1 MKEKKTAD
9 GNVSSS
15 SADIAVLPHE
25 ERKKHSIRL
34 FLCIVAAMALITTL
48 AQAGLINQY
57 IQTVLMSIGV
67 NIIFASSLNIVNG
80 YMGEFSCGHAG
91 FMAVG
96 AYISSVL
103 SLILFTENKFT
114 GMPLLPPE
122 TSVFLFPVVI
132 IAGGLAAAVAGL
144 IVAIPSFKTRD
155 DYLAII
161 TIAANFII
169 LTALNNL
176 EIVGASS
183 GLMGM
188 RSTVFAM
195 RDVLSLPWMLVWIFA
210 FVLVCIIAI
219 KRLMGSTLGK
229 GISAIRYDE
238 VSAEI
243 MSVNT
248 NRIKLMAFM
257 FSSGLAG
264 IAGGLF
270 AHMIGFINPK
280 TFDIMKS
287 TEGMVM
293 VYLGGMGS
301 LSGSVLSAVLFTFL
315 LELLRPLQILKW
327 VFIPLLLIL
336 LMQFRPEGLL
346 GNRELSDVV
355 PALRVF
361 GAKWRRR
368 EHIRQ

>member
-1 MKEKKTAD
+1 MKTLRREQKTALLAA
-9 GNVSSS
+9 G
-15 SADIAVLPHE
+15 IA
-25 ERKKHSIRL
+25 
-34 FLCIVAAMALITTL
+34 AGAMALITGL
-48 AQAGLINQY
+48 AAAEVLNQY
-57 IQTVLMSIGV
+57 VQNVLMSIGI
-67 NIIFASSLNIVNG
+67 NIIFAASLNIVNG

-96 AYISSVL
+96 AYVSSVL
-103 SLILFTENKFT
+103 SLILFTNNKFT
-114 GMPLLPPE
+114 GAALLPE
-122 TSVFLFPVVI
+122 WSALVVFPFVI
-132 IAGGLAAAVAGL
+132 LAGGVAAAVAGL

-161 TIAANFII
+161 TIASNYII
-169 LTALNNL
+169 TAAINNMDV
-176 EIVGASS
+176 IGGSR

-188 RSTVFAM
+188 KNVIFGMSGAIPFPWTLFWILVFTGLA
-195 RDVLSLPWMLVWIFA
+195 LLL
-210 FVLVCIIAI
+210 I

-248 NRIKLMAFM
+248 NRMKLLAFM

-264 IAGGLF
+264 VAGGLF
-270 AHMIGFINPK
+270 AHQLGFINPAS
-280 TFDIMKS
+280 FGIMKS

-301 LSGSVLSAVLFTFL
+301 LSGSALSAVFFTFL
-315 LELLRPLQILKW
+315 LELMRPLQIWKW
-327 VFIPLLLIL
+327 VVIPLLLIL

-346 GNRELSDVV
+346 GNREINKAAGGLI
-355 PALRVF
+355 AKLR
-361 GAKWRRR
+361 ARKRSAPCC
-368 EHIRQ
+368 

>member
-1 MKEKKTAD
+1 MAQH
-9 GNVSSS
+9 
-15 SADIAVLPHE
+15 IANHH
-25 ERKKHSIRL
+25 KKHDVQF
-34 FLCIVAAMALITTL
+34 FLLVVVGMAAITCM

-57 IQTVLMSIGV
+57 IQMVIMSIGI

-96 AYISSVL
+96 AYTSSTL
-103 SLILFTENKFT
+103 SLILFTENKFI
-114 GMPLLPPE
+114 GAPLLPPA
-122 TSVFLFPVVI
+122 TSVFLFPVVVI
-132 IAGGLAAAVAGL
+132 IGGIAAAFAGL

-161 TIAANFII
+161 TIAANYII
-169 LTALNNL
+169 MTALNNL
-176 EIVGASS
+176 EATGASS

-188 RSTVFAM
+188 RSVVNAM
-195 RDVLSLPWMLVWIFA
+195 RDVVPLPWMLIWILAFA
-210 FVLVCIIAI
+210 LVCVIAI

-229 GISAIRYDE
+229 GVSAIRYDE
-238 VSAEI
+238 ISAEI

-248 NRIKLMAFM
+248 NRIKLLAFC

-264 IAGGLF
+264 VAGGLF
-270 AHMIGFINPK
+270 AHMISFINPK

-301 LSGSVLSAVLFTFL
+301 LSGSVLSAMLFTFL

-346 GNRELSDVV
+346 GHRELSDVISRLNFN
-355 PALRVF
+355 AGFLKKRKK
-361 GAKWRRR
+361 GEKDAR
-368 EHIRQ
+368 